1 MKVSRT
7 ASDIFRA
14 LAILVLIAQFIAID
28 SRGRVNTLPVLR
40 RDNDRLVSY
49 CSDYKSETLVR
60 RFCPGR

>member
-14 LAILVLIAQFIAID
+14 LAILVLIAQFIA
-28 SRGRVNTLPVLR
+28 NTLPVLR